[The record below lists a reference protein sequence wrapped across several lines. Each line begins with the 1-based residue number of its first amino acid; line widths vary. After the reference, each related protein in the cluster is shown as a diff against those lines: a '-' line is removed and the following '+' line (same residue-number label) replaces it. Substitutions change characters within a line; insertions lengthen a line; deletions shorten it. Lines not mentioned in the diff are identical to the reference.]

1 MPSQFGY
8 WTIRGWGQAPRLML
22 ELVGEDYIDDRVD
35 LINGEEKY
43 FEEKKKNPHEL
54 SFPNL
59 PYYKDGDIRLT
70 QSMAILRYLARKYNM
85 GSSTEEE
92 ARQLDMLEGVVQDTR
107 LYFFDI
113 CHGTA
118 ENFKLNLPMVTER
131 SIMFYKLL
139 DGYLGPRRWFL
150 GERITYVDI
159 MAYDSMS
166 NWLAMKPNMLDGCD
180 NLKGLMKRFEALPNM
195 KKYME
200 SGRYI
205 SWPINGKDAHF
216 SFK

>member
-1 MPSQFGY
+1 MFKITFYFGVDF
-8 WTIRGWGQAPRLML
+8 TIIQDRRIFLFFNSPINLYGHSVQVFECFETGTDIVRSVRSGGYAHDVLPLPRNN
-22 ELVGEDYIDDRVD
+22 I
-35 LINGEEKY
+35 
-43 FEEKKKNPHEL
+43 F
-54 SFPNL
+54 
-59 PYYKDGDIRLT
+59 
-70 QSMAILRYLARKYNM
+70 
-85 GSSTEEE
+85 STL
-92 ARQLDMLEGVVQDTR
+92 QVQDTR

-118 ENFKLNLPMVTER
+118 ENFKLNLPGVTER

-180 NLKGLMKRFEALPNM
+180 NLKGLMKRFEALPNI

-205 SWPINGKDAHF
+205 TWPINGKDAHF